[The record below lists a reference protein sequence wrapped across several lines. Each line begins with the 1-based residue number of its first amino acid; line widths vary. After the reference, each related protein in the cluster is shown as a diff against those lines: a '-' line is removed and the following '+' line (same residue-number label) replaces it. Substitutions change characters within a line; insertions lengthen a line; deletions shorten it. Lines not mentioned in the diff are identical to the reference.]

1 MAKAYDSFDDAEI
14 KLLYRFMCMYKQNFD
29 ASVTE
34 KNIKELFPKA
44 SNWTETISP
53 DSFHVTS
60 TLDELQN
67 ALKNINDH
75 RLKFAKSG
83 KSSILGARLSNLC
96 KAIERG
102 DLEKK
107 GKDVIISVEENGR
120 FYINGKLP
128 WENLKTV
135 LNCFIK

>member
-83 KSSILGARLSNLC
+83 KSSILGALLSNLC

-128 WENLKTV
+128 WENLKTF

>member
-83 KSSILGARLSNLC
+83 KSSILGALLSNLC

-107 GKDVIISVEENGR
+107 GKDVIISVAENGR
-120 FYINGKLP
+120 FYIDGKLP
-128 WENLKTV
+128 WENLKTF

>member
-29 ASVTE
+29 ASATE

-53 DSFHVTS
+53 DCLHVTS
-60 TLDELQN
+60 TLEELQD
-67 ALKNINDH
+67 ALKNTNDN

-83 KSSILGARLSNLC
+83 KSSILGALLSNLC

-107 GKDVIISVEENGR
+107 GKDVIISVAENGR

-128 WENLKTV
+128 WENLKTF

>member
-83 KSSILGARLSNLC
+83 KSSILGALLSNLC